1 MSSVGTF
8 SQSLSK
14 WPGKALLAA
23 AQSSETSGCQILNS
37 IFIGEVSKP
46 APIEYVV
53 VLFTIKSD
61 P

>member
-1 MSSVGTF
+1 MSSVGAF
-8 SQSLSK
+8 LQSLLK
-14 WPGKALLAA
+14 EAEKARLAA
-23 AQSSETSGCQILNS
+23 AYFSETSGCQILNS

-53 VLFTIKSD
+53 VLLTIKFD